1 MELWAARI
9 STELPVS
16 CVRVHSSRVGVTVL
30 VRSVRAGGGTISVLR
45 APLMCVSSLLSWSW
59 AARNDHVHFARYKTC
74 MFGLTKLVGPPAMGA
89 DGICSYSAVGMAL
102 GAVAVCLGV
111 YVGGLVG
118 GECQRRIQRWVHRRF
133 WVITSCRPTCA
144 CGTCATP
151 TAAQRSQPWRA
162 EAARTQPLPFCK
174 GLKV

>member
-1 MELWAARI
+1 
-9 STELPVS
+9 
-16 CVRVHSSRVGVTVL
+16 
-30 VRSVRAGGGTISVLR
+30 
-45 APLMCVSSLLSWSW
+45 
-59 AARNDHVHFARYKTC
+59 

-133 WVITSCRPTCA
+133 WQLLAGLRALVALAPRLQLRKEANLDAPRQRERNRCR
-144 CGTCATP
+144 
-151 TAAQRSQPWRA
+151 
-162 EAARTQPLPFCK
+162 FVK
-174 GLKV
+174 D